1 MYENIPKVTT
11 VQGNDHTTSCLL
23 HYNYLKKHKMIA
35 IDLSKQ
41 QELDAN
47 PKAIQ
52 QITFT
57 GNRDGANRIFF
68 IIADVKKTI
77 SDSLQETM
85 KVLQIFL
92 HDLAW
97 APKVFGPKGV

>member
-11 VQGNDHTTSCLL
+11 VQGNDYTTSCLQ
-23 HYNYLKKHKMIA
+23 HYSYFKKHKMIA

-41 QELDAN
+41 QEPDAN

-57 GNRDGANRIFF
+57 GNRDGTNRIFF
-68 IIADVKKTI
+68 IIVDVKKP
-77 SDSLQETM
+77 
-85 KVLQIFL
+85 F
-92 HDLAW
+92 
-97 APKVFGPKGV
+97 